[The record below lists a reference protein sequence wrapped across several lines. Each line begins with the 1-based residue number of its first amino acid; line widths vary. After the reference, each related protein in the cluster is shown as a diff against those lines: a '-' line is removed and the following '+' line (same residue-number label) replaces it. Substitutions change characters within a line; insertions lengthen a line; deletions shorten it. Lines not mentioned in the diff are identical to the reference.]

1 MGTGDGGSWNGRELA
16 ADDDDPLGGSS
27 GSWDKIELDRSDG
40 PAVPASQQQDPTD
53 FGGGRMIGDAFDGV
67 DGVVDLPMPDLDTD
81 AIRGSSPRHPAPF
94 ARGAP
99 ADRVPGGVAPTAP
112 VARSFAPPSDPAGPR
127 ASMAPR
133 GSLAPAAPDSD
144 LSPAEVTLLADYGPA
159 PSGIV
164 GTVPYAILVLTRRRA
179 LQKALS
185 DLRRLHVTAETDS
198 KEALIDLGRALHAN
212 KSAELLSPLA
222 SFMVAADETG
232 RVAGQRTEEWE
243 KARQTADA
251 QRGSLAAKIEQ
262 AEKAAG
268 PYRDRETKLATQMNV
283 RENELRRAKAK
294 LQRAEIEMRNL
305 AATPDPGR
313 QPLLEAERLA
323 RRAEVDKAQGHVD
336 ELAPQLAAARR
347 ELTVM
352 VQAINDLETQRRTVD
367 QAQHRTERVHLSS
380 AGEAE
385 KHYHAAVSHLAEQAL
400 VRKIAEAVAPDAA
413 KNARFKQA
421 TADARAKEI
430 RVHEAALLAYD
441 RPSLQKGLTILGI
454 AGAAILAMILFVI
467 LR

>member
-1 MGTGDGGSWNGRELA
+1 MPSM
-16 ADDDDPLGGSS
+16 
-27 GSWDKIELDRSDG
+27 
-40 PAVPASQQQDPTD
+40 PARTSFPP
-53 FGGGRMIGDAFDGV
+53 DAQG
-67 DGVVDLPMPDLDTD
+67 
-81 AIRGSSPRHPAPF
+81 
-94 ARGAP
+94 
-99 ADRVPGGVAPTAP
+99 
-112 VARSFAPPSDPAGPR
+112 
-127 ASMAPR
+127 
-133 GSLAPAAPDSD
+133 SD
-144 LSPAEVTLLADYGPA
+144 LSPSEVALLADYGPA
-159 PSGIV
+159 PNGIV

-179 LQKALS
+179 LQKSLS
-185 DLRRLHVTAETDS
+185 DLRRLHVTADADA
-198 KEALIDLGRALHAN
+198 KEALVDLGRALHAN
-212 KSAELLSPLA
+212 KDAELLSSLS
-222 SFMVAADETG
+222 SFMVTADETG

-243 KARQTADA
+243 KSRQTADA

-262 AEKAAG
+262 AERAAG

-294 LQRAEIEMRNL
+294 LQRAEIELRNL
-305 AATPDPGR
+305 ATTPEPSR
-313 QPLLEAERLA
+313 QPLLEAERDA

-352 VQAINDLETQRRTVD
+352 LQAINDLETQRRTVD

-400 VRKIAEAVAPDAA
+400 VRKVADAVAPEAA
-413 KNARFKQA
+413 KNARLKQA
-421 TADARAKEI
+421 TSDARAKEI

-441 RPSLQKGLTILGI
+441 RPSLQKGLTILGV
-454 AGAAILAMILFVI
+454 AAAAILAMILFVI